1 MQLLRIVV
9 IATCATFLSACS
21 YLASSGPLTRD
32 VDREGAMRELQNVQ
46 IVDVTEP
53 VALQLRK
60 NRETHLFSET
70 FGNEPIDT
78 PKVGPGDVLEVSIL
92 EAPPAS
98 LFGATM
104 DVRGVSSTSHMITL
118 PEQVVSRDGE
128 INVPFVGPVTAAGRS
143 LPQIEGDIVHRLNG
157 RANDPQVLV
166 RLMRN
171 AASSTTVVG
180 EVASSTQVP
189 ITPRGE
195 RLLDALAAAGGVRQ
209 PVAKMTI
216 QMTRGDKTQSLP
228 LEAII
233 RDPKQNVPLH
243 PGDVVTAIFA
253 PLSFTA
259 LGSTG
264 KNEEINFEAQGISL
278 AQALARA
285 GGLLDS
291 QADAQG
297 VYIFRFEPKDALPWP
312 HEPVATTKDGR
323 VPVVYRLDMK
333 NPTSL
338 FVAQD
343 FPMSNNDL
351 MYVSSAPATQIQKFL
366 NLLFTGLYPVLSA
379 KQTFGF

>member
-1 MQLLRIVV
+1 MHPLRLALVSIGAVLL
-9 IATCATFLSACS
+9 AGCS
-21 YLASSGPLTRD
+21 YVASSGFLKRD
-32 VDREGAMRELQNVQ
+32 VEREGAMKELQNVQ
-46 IVDVTEP
+46 IIDVTEP
-53 VALQLRK
+53 IALTLQAKR
-60 NRETHLFSET
+60 TSHLFSET
-70 FGNEPIDT
+70 FGNDPIDT
-78 PKVGPGDVLEVSIL
+78 PRVGPGDVLEVSIL

-98 LFGATM
+98 LFGATL
-104 DVRGVSSTSHMITL
+104 DARGVSTTSHMITL
-118 PEQVVSRDGE
+118 PEQVVSRDGQ
-128 INVPFVGPVTAAGRS
+128 IVVPFVGAVTASGRS
-143 LPQIEGDIVHRLNG
+143 LPQIEADIAHGLNG

-171 AASSTTVVG
+171 ATSSATVVG
-180 EVASSTQVP
+180 EVANSTQVP

-195 RLLDALAAAGGVRQ
+195 HLLDALAAAGGVRQ

-216 QMTRGDKTQSLP
+216 QMTRGDKTQALP

-285 GGLLDS
+285 GGLLDN
-291 QADAQG
+291 QADARG

-312 HEPVATTKDGR
+312 NEPVATTRDGR

>member
-1 MQLLRIVV
+1 
-9 IATCATFLSACS
+9 
-21 YLASSGPLTRD
+21 
-32 VDREGAMRELQNVQ
+32 
-46 IVDVTEP
+46 
-53 VALQLRK
+53 
-60 NRETHLFSET
+60 
-70 FGNEPIDT
+70 
-78 PKVGPGDVLEVSIL
+78 
-92 EAPPAS
+92 
-98 LFGATM
+98 
-104 DVRGVSSTSHMITL
+104 MITL
-118 PEQVVSRDGE
+118 PEQVVSRDGQ
-128 INVPFVGPVTAAGRS
+128 ISVPFVGPVTAAGRS
-143 LPQIEGDIVHRLNG
+143 LPQIEADIVQRLKG

-171 AASSTTVVG
+171 AASSATVVG
-180 EVASSTQVP
+180 EVANSAQVP

-195 RLLDALAAAGGVRQ
+195 RVLDALAAAGGVRQ

-216 QMTRGDKTQSLP
+216 QMTRGERVQSLP

-259 LGSTG
+259 LGATG

-278 AQALARA
+278 AQARA
-285 GGLLDS
+285 GGLLGN

-297 VYIFRFEPKDALPWP
+297 IYIFRFEPKDALPWP
-312 HEPVATTKDGR
+312 NQPVATTKDGR

-351 MYVSSAPATQIQKFL
+351 MYVSNAPATQIQKFL